1 MFGFLFSLKAK
12 LWAAGAIIAAL
23 FFTVLTIYQKGK
35 TAGAAKVKAQ
45 AKIAYDKAVV
55 ERKQIDEQV
64 SGMSRNAAR
73 EWLRQHRL
81 RED

>member
-1 MFGFLFSLKAK
+1 MFGFLLGFKAR

-23 FFTVLTIYQKGK
+23 FLAVLTIYQKGRV
-35 TAGAAKVKAQ
+35 AGAAKVKAQ
-45 AKIAYDKAVV
+45 AKVAYDKAIE
-55 ERKQIDEQV
+55 ERKKINDEV
-64 SGMSRNAAR
+64 SGMSRTDAR

>member
-12 LWAAGAIIAAL
+12 LWAAGTIIAAL
-23 FFTVLTIYQKGK
+23 FLTVLTIYQKGK

-45 AKIAYDKAVV
+45 AKVAYDKAIA
-55 ERKQIDEQV
+55 ERKKINDEV
-64 SGMSRNAAR
+64 SGMSRADAR